1 LALGD
6 EPATALDPFT
16 AGTANGAA
24 ATVDASHPVALGRE
38 DLAVR
43 PGKRPAPAPFSDI
56 KRMKACASNARAV
69 DRRLKT
75 VSKLSLKSAINLLAA
90 RAFWS
95 AAWVRHGQSG
105 LMLHRTRHL
114 FIRQQTSVI
123 NAIRAHLVGWA
134 EP

>member
-1 LALGD
+1 VVFFSPGLTMASFMEQAL
-6 EPATALDPFT
+6 
-16 AGTANGAA
+16 
-24 ATVDASHPVALGRE
+24 VAQLERAE
-38 DLAVR
+38 K
-43 PGKRPAPAPFSDI
+43 KR
-56 KRMKACASNARAV
+56 ARAV